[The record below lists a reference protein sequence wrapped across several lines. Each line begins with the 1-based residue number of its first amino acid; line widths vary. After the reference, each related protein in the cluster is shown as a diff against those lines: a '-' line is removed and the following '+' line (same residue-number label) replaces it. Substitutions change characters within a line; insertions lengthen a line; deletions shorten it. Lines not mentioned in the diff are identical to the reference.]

1 MALNAF
7 DKPLPA
13 FSFVPLTVFHLLPE
27 LLTVVV
33 HDEILSTF
41 NPAHVILSL
50 DCGVVLASLFVSLLF
65 INLSI

>member
-13 FSFVPLTVFHLLPE
+13 FSFVPLTVFHPLPE

-33 HDEILSTF
+33 HEEILSTF

-50 DCGVVLASLFVSLLF
+50 DYGVVLAGFIVSLLF
-65 INLSI
+65 THLSI